1 MCILVVALASSLAAP
16 LQGVARLSCRGTSST
31 NRTRIA
37 LRSFTS
43 VPADWD
49 LRGRLGPSSS
59 SSRPKDTTLA
69 RVSGLFAGCR
79 FVAIQKKMQ
88 FSWKTFPRKGKD
100 RFWCVFAG
108 EEEKRAGSP
117 SAESAA
123 RDGTR
128 RARPRERSGG
138 HRRARRTR
146 RGGRGARLRPGTGR
160 GMVEAAA

>member
-59 SSRPKDTTLA
+59 SSRPKDPTLA
-69 RVSGLFAGCR
+69 RVSGCRCRDSKKSFAVFLENFPSKGERSILVR
-79 FVAIQKKMQ
+79 FA
-88 FSWKTFPRKGKD
+88 
-100 RFWCVFAG
+100 
-108 EEEKRAGSP
+108 EKRAGSP

-138 HRRARRTR
+138 HPRARRTR